1 MKFCTKCG
9 KQLED
14 NEVCSCT
21 TQNVVN
27 DPFQQT
33 TEQETFYQSSQTT
46 FEGNNSQPVFN
57 TNAVNE
63 PVQGSSK
70 KTIIGLVAAAAVVV
84 VLGILLVVSLAGG
97 GYKKPVDK
105 ICKTINKQEK
115 DIDKLVGAFL
125 PDFADDAYSDFMKIM
140 KDSDEV
146 ADAYEEAEDSME
158 ELYESLEDSFGDD
171 VKVTYEIK
179 KKEKMDKDDLEDI
192 EETIHDFYD
201 SYLDEIVDKIDDMD
215 SDDWEDMAD
224 DLDISES
231 KAKKV
236 GKVIKSFAKELE
248 KAKVSS
254 GYTLKVKIKIEG
266 DEDDASETFKFN
278 VIKVNG
284 DWMIDYFTLFEENSN
299 LLYDLMY

>member
-57 TNAVNE
+57 TNAGNE

-97 GYKKPVDK
+97 GYKKPYNGGNNNYKKSYQNNGNFNQNNQNGWNPPRQQDMSSY
-105 ICKTINKQEK
+105 Q
-115 DIDKLVGAFL
+115 
-125 PDFADDAYSDFMKIM
+125 
-140 KDSDEV
+140 
-146 ADAYEEAEDSME
+146 
-158 ELYESLEDSFGDD
+158 
-171 VKVTYEIK
+171 IK
-179 KKEKMDKDDLEDI
+179 
-192 EETIHDFYD
+192 
-201 SYLDEIVDKIDDMD
+201 
-215 SDDWEDMAD
+215 
-224 DLDISES
+224 
-231 KAKKV
+231 
-236 GKVIKSFAKELE
+236 
-248 KAKVSS
+248 
-254 GYTLKVKIKIEG
+254 
-266 DEDDASETFKFN
+266 N
-278 VIKVNG
+278 
-284 DWMIDYFTLFEENSN
+284 
-299 LLYDLMY
+299 